1 MRPVVRIWMGRLGFS
16 SDHWP
21 FLPDALALRR
31 TGPLPPLPPPPPRP
45 APPPPARRRPRRLEG
60 PRWPGGGRPARRTR
74 RGPSLLAR
82 SRLAHGQRAPFERLG
97 VEPANGLLGHRPV
110 GELDEGEAARPS
122 GLPIDGHD
130 DLGRLSDGTEVLA
143 ELGLRG
149 PVRQI
154 SYEQAN

>member
-1 MRPVVRIWMGRLGFS
+1 MTTIYEVLRRPIVTEKSNYMNEQLHQYVFEVS
-16 SDHWP
+16 SDATKSMVK
-21 FLPDALALRR
+21 DAIE
-31 TGPLPPLPPPPPRP
+31 TVFDVDVVKVNIINV
-45 APPPPARRRPRRLEG
+45 
-60 PRWPGGGRPARRTR
+60 PARRTR

-122 GLPIDGHD
+122 SLPIDGHD